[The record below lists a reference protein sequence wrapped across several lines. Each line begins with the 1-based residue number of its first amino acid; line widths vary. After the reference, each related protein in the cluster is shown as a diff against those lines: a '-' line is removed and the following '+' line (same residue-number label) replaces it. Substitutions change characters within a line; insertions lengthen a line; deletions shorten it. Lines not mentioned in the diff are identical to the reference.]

1 MKLRFVFLTLL
12 CVICFSVTAQNKFQQ
27 EVITY
32 LTVNGTVKQY
42 NTVYDDMINVLKQQF
57 ANAKVPQSEW
67 DALGKD
73 KSKSVNQVIRM
84 FASAYRKYFS
94 EEEISQM
101 SDFYGSEAG
110 VQMRLGPDSLNKEQ
124 RLVVGEFYTS
134 DLYKKVDSVKVEL
147 TADVSQVSEF
157 WSRDLFNA
165 AMNNL
170 TANGYSPK

>member
-1 MKLRFVFLTLL
+1 MKLRFLFLTLF
-12 CVICFSVTAQNKFQQ
+12 CAICFSTTAQNKFQQ

-73 KSKSVNQVIRM
+73 KAKSVDQVTRM

-94 EEEISQM
+94 AEEVSQM
-101 SDFYGSEAG
+101 SKFYGSEAG
-110 VQMRLGPDSLNKEQ
+110 VQMRLNPDELTKEQ
-124 RLVVGEFYTS
+124 RLVVGEFYNS
-134 DLYKKVDSVKVEL
+134 DVSKKINEVKVEL
-147 TADVSQVSEF
+147 TTDVSQISEF
-157 WSRDLFNA
+157 WSRDLFSA
-165 AMNNL
+165 AMNSL
-170 TANGYSPK
+170 TAKGYSPK